1 MNLISNAERAVYRAA
16 IDDVHD
22 TFARDIVV
30 WRKSAQ
36 VLNSQ
41 DSNFDAFN
49 DQSNSSISYTSS
61 SQIFKARI
69 KYIDRQQLEAELRAG
84 DPGIGTSRIPLTES
98 FQLVRIKVTRA
109 ARDYIEGCEKIN
121 LSDDNL
127 DYVVYTIQRPHGVFE
142 PTYYTYYLQS
152 LP

>member
-1 MNLISNAERAVYRAA
+1 MNLIPESERVVYRQA

-22 TFARDIVV
+22 TFKRPITV

-36 VLNSQ
+36 TVTSENA
-41 DSNFDAFN
+41 DYDAFN
-49 DQSNSSISYTSS
+49 DSSVSNVNYTTESKN
-61 SQIFKARI
+61 FYARI
-69 KYIDRQQLEAELRAG
+69 KYIDKQDLEDELKAG
-84 DPGIGTSRIPLTES
+84 DPGIGSQTLAMTQA
-98 FQLVRIKVTRA
+98 FQLVRIKVDRE

-121 LSDDNL
+121 LDDDNL
-127 DYVVYTIQRPHGVFE
+127 DYTVWTIQRPHGVFE

>member
-1 MNLISNAERAVYRAA
+1 MNLISDEERASYKAA

-41 DSNFDAFN
+41 DPNFDAFN
-49 DQSNSSISYTSS
+49 DQSNSSVTYTST
-61 SQIFKARI
+61 SQTFKARI
-69 KYIDRQQLEAELRAG
+69 KYIDRQQLESELKG
-84 DPGIGTSRIPLTES
+84 GHPGIGASKIPLTES
-98 FQLVRIKVTRA
+98 FQLVRVKVTRA

-127 DYVVYTIQRPHGVFE
+127 DYIVYTIQRPHGVFE